1 VPVTFYI
8 TAPLRALAG
17 GRGHVE
23 IGGSPPT
30 VRDALEAL
38 WAVCPG
44 LRDRV
49 STEQGEIRE
58 HVNVFVGHENIR
70 FTGGLTTP
78 VPDDAEI
85 SIFHAVSGGDA
96 ESPDLI

>member
-1 VPVTFYI
+1 MPVTFYI
-8 TAPLRALAG
+8 TAPLRSLAG
-17 GRGHVE
+17 GREHVE
-23 IGGSPPT
+23 IGGAPPT

-38 WAVCPG
+38 WIVCPG

-58 HVNVFVGHENIR
+58 HVNVFVGRENIR

-78 VPDDAEI
+78 VPDGAEI
-85 SIFHAVSGGDA
+85 SIFHAVSGG
-96 ESPDLI
+96 